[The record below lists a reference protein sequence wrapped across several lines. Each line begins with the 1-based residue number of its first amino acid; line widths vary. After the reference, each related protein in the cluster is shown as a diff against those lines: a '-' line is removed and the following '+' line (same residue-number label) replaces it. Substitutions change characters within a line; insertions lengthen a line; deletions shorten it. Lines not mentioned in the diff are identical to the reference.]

1 MPTTDDLILQVRDI
15 LDESTP
21 GQFSDAMLVRWL
33 NEGGRD
39 LARSTRHLKDKA
51 TIPTVAGSGT
61 YALPESVVAVEHC
74 YYHEAGSGRNFPLTP
89 RHLENLDAVRGYD
102 WTREGTPMFFTT
114 QGYTP
119 NLTLTV
125 YPVPSSSLDSWV
137 LLTARL
143 PVEIDPNAPSAE
155 VDVPSAW
162 YDALV
167 DYCEFKAL
175 RRDRDQR
182 WQEAYQFYTEKRD
195 GLINNPDYHTA
206 NREMVADATAGYM
219 PRWLVEFD

>member
-1 MPTTDDLILQVRDI
+1 MPTGNDLIQQVRDM
-15 LDESTP
+15 LDESVPAQYST
-21 GQFSDAMLVRWL
+21 AMLVRWL

-39 LARSTRHLKDKA
+39 LARSTRHLKDKV
-51 TIPTVAGSGT
+51 TIATVAGSAS
-61 YALPESVVAVEHC
+61 YALPATTVAVEHC
-74 YYHEAGSGRNFPLTP
+74 YFHETATGRNVPLTA
-89 RHLENLDAVRGYD
+89 RHMENLDLVRGYD
-102 WTREGTPMFFTT
+102 WARQGVPSFFTT

-125 YPVPSSSLDSWV
+125 YPAPVLSTDSWI

-143 PVEIDPNAPSAE
+143 PVEIDAGNLAAD
-155 VDVPSAW
+155 VDAPSAW

-167 DYCEFKAL
+167 DYAEFKAL

-195 GLINNPDYHTA
+195 GLIVNMDYVSE
-206 NREMVADATAGYM
+206 NREMVPDANAGYL
-219 PRWLVEFD
+219 PAWLTEFD